1 MTGIFFYISML
12 LMAML
17 LIRFLVVWINYVS
30 LPFLPPVRGDASQPM
45 VSILIPARNEAANLQ
60 VLLSALKEEVYPN
73 LEIIVCNDN
82 STDTTAEVLELFRS
96 QISVLKWF
104 NGKELPQGWVG
115 KNYAC
120 HQLAQQASGQ
130 YLLFLDADVRIGAG
144 VAQRA
149 ADFMMRKKLSLLSL
163 FPQQI
168 MQTAGEKVVVP
179 LMNWILLSMLP
190 LIAVRIPWF
199 SSLAAANG
207 QFMMFRADDY
217 KRYQWHLKV
226 KGNNVDDILIARL
239 MKKMRLKMAVLV
251 GNGDV
256 FCRMYAN
263 KDEAVAGFARNIH
276 HYFSGNRVWM
286 LFFVAM
292 EWLRLPLLALM
303 QQWTLFA
310 VGVIMVFMMKVMV
323 AQISRQEIRMI
334 IGNHFTH
341 LWFLWKLAKENL
353 TLSHRRMIEW
363 KGRQYQIK

>member
-1 MTGIFFYISML
+1 MSGIFFYISLL

-17 LIRFLVVWINYVS
+17 TLRFVVVWVNYITQ
-30 LPFLPPVRGDASQPM
+30 PFLPPLKGNASQPM
-45 VSILIPARNEAANLQ
+45 VSILIPARNEASNLQ
-60 VLLSALKEEVYPN
+60 LLLSALKDEAYPN

-82 STDTTAEVLELFRS
+82 STDATAEVLELFRS
-96 QISVLKWF
+96 QIPALKWF
-104 NGKELPQGWVG
+104 NGKELPEGWVG

-120 HQLAQQASGQ
+120 YQLAQQALGH
-130 YLLFLDADVRIGAG
+130 YLLFLDADVRIEGG

-149 ADFMMRKKLSLLSL
+149 ADFMFRKKLSLLSL
-163 FPQQI
+163 FPQQT
-168 MQTAGEKVVVP
+168 MHTAGEQAVVP

-217 KRYQWHLKV
+217 KQFQWHLKV

-239 MKKMRLKMAVLV
+239 VKKMRLKMAVLV

-256 FCRMYAN
+256 FCRMYN
-263 KDEAVAGFARNIH
+263 SKKEAIAGFARNIH

-286 LFFVAM
+286 LVFVVL
-292 EWLRLPLLALM
+292 EWLRLPLFAMM
-303 QQWTLFA
+303 QQWTFFA
-310 VGVIMVFMMKVMV
+310 IGLVMVFLMKIMV
-323 AQISRQEIRMI
+323 AQISRQNIGMT
-334 IGNHFTH
+334 IGNYFTH